1 LSGRPISASQRRGLL
16 AFVFR
21 HRVAVSLVLA
31 SLTAK
36 PATPDDRRLLLVNPA
51 TNTDV
56 LGTASEMTANFFTS
70 PALPAFASAS
80 GDEGVIGSVIPSH
93 QYPALSPGPAAASSW
108 AIWNGSLKAYKLDNN
123 GGIPTV
129 ALSQGFPDESNPD
142 DADPT
147 LRRPVWNAAR
157 VLGYTN
163 PVTTMIGGQATTN
176 PVGAVSVWPGRK
188 MVWADDPL
196 PRQPAVPLPR
206 QDFSVPPTNGPPGTC
221 GTAGNCFVD
230 LTKAMGLEPDLPGDV
245 TKAIQ
250 TVQFLRGGKTPT
262 GGRDEILNALGE
274 YGSVAPGSKYSYI
287 YQDDRPGGNESEA
300 DTPAY
305 PHKLGDIF
313 HSEPTMLLPPKRFP
327 FLSLNVNPR
336 AGACGLLPDC
346 SYASF
351 ARFHRYRRKT
361 IFVESNDG
369 FLHAFDAGVWD
380 RDTHFPQAFDLGT
393 GQEIFAYAPK
403 GVMKLK
409 FPNLLSFP
417 PQAQYLT
424 DGSPALGDVFIGPA
438 DSLGA
443 AVASSR
449 TWKTVL
455 VSGLRQGGRHYFAL
469 DVTQPDQVRT
479 DVPPTDIQYGSKV
492 KDKKTSPDCLD
503 GEEGCAAPYPTVLWE
518 MTDDCTINGTT
529 CVSNMGETWSR
540 PVVGRIKVIN
550 GSGTTEDRYVAIF
563 GGGFDPVFNP
573 GTRVVAGDT
582 SSGRAFY
589 IVDVERGKI
598 IYKATSGKDDTGHSV
613 LFAPMPAPPAVADV
627 DDDGYLDFA
636 YIGDLNGR
644 MWKID
649 LRPDS
654 GRRRG
659 ECRGC
664 GSASETLTG
673 YQPFLLYDATTLDGT
688 ASSSHPIQP
697 IFLEAGI
704 IFISGGP
711 SPTLGIAFGTGYRA
725 ELIQPNLRVIKN
737 TSTQVP
743 YVNRFYFVKDSGV
756 WRTLHEEDLINVT
769 PSDGFDPGSGPAD
782 AANTPNGY
790 FLNFGSSDEKAVS
803 TVFATRGILTL
814 VTFSPGEGDSC
825 SKAGESFRYRF
836 SFLTGQGAIH
846 GVLSPLGGGGVM
858 AQYREKLRPGLAGGT
873 QSQSPDGD
881 LIDSVIFWT
890 GAVNQQSTSF
900 LKTNSESWK
909 EQ

>member
-1 LSGRPISASQRRGLL
+1 M
-16 AFVFR
+16 FR

-36 PATPDDRRLLLVNPA
+36 PATPDDRRLLLANPT
-51 TNTDV
+51 TNTGV
-56 LGTASEMTANFFTS
+56 PGTASEASANFFAP

-80 GDEGVIGSVIPSH
+80 GDEGVIGSVIQSR
-93 QYPALSPGPAAASSW
+93 QYPAVGPGPAAASSW
-108 AIWNGSLKAYKLDNN
+108 AIWNGSLKAYKLDNH

-129 ALSQGFPDESNPD
+129 AVSQGFPDESNPD

-163 PVTTMIGGQATTN
+163 PVTTMIGGQATTT

-188 MVWADDPL
+188 MVWADNPL
-196 PRQPAVPLPR
+196 PGRPAVPLPR
-206 QDFSVPPTNGPPGTC
+206 QDFSVPPTNAPPGTC

-230 LTKAMGLEPDLPGDV
+230 LMKAMGLKPDLPGDA

-262 GGRDEILNALGE
+262 GGRDEILNAFGA

-287 YQDDRPGGNESEA
+287 YQDDRPGGNPSQA
-300 DTPAY
+300 DIPAY
-305 PHKLGDIF
+305 SHRLGDIF

-336 AGACGLLPDC
+336 AGTCGLLPDC

-361 IFVESNDG
+361 VFVESNDG

-380 RDTHFPQAFDLGT
+380 RDAHFPQAFDLGT

-403 GVMKLK
+403 GIMKLK
-409 FPNLLSFP
+409 FPGLLRFP
-417 PQAQYLT
+417 PQAQYFT
-424 DGSPALGDVFIGPA
+424 DGSPALGDVFIGPT

-479 DVPPTDIQYGSKV
+479 DVPPTDIRYGSKV
-492 KDKKTSPDCLD
+492 KDKTTSPDCLD

-550 GSGTTEDRYVAIF
+550 GSGTTEDRYVAVF

-573 GTRVVAGDT
+573 GTQVGAGDT

-598 IYKATSGKDDTGHSV
+598 IYKTTSGKDDTGHSV

-649 LRPDS
+649 LRPDAGS
-654 GRRRG
+654 RRG
-659 ECRGC
+659 ECSGC

-673 YQPFLLYDATTLDGT
+673 YQPFLLYDATTSDGT
-688 ASSSHPIQP
+688 TSSSHPIQP

-711 SPTLGIAFGTGYRA
+711 SPTLGIAFGTGDRA
-725 ELIQPNLRVIKN
+725 ELIQPNLRVVKN

-743 YVNRFYFVKDSGV
+743 YVNRFCFVRDSGV
-756 WRTLHEEDLINVT
+756 RRTLHEADLINVT
-769 PSDGFDPGSGPAD
+769 PSDGIDPGSGPAG
-782 AANTPNGY
+782 AAITPNGY

-814 VTFSPGEGDSC
+814 VTFSPGEGDPC
-825 SKAGESFRYRF
+825 TRTGESFRYRF

-846 GVLSPLGGGGVM
+846 GVLSPPGDGGVM
-858 AQYREKLRPGLAGGT
+858 AQYREKLSPGLAGAT
-873 QSQSPDGD
+873 QSRSPDGD

-890 GAVNQQSTSF
+890 GQINQQSTSF

>member
-1 LSGRPISASQRRGLL
+1 MTEGLIFASRRRRPI
-16 AFVFR
+16 AFALR
-21 HRVAVSLVLA
+21 HPVAVALVLA

-36 PATPDDRRLLLVNPA
+36 PETPDDRRLLLANPA

-56 LGTASEMTANFFTS
+56 PGRAGETAPAFFTS

-93 QYPALSPGPAAASSW
+93 RYPAVGPGPAAASSW
-108 AIWNGSLKAYKLDNN
+108 TVWNGSLKAYKLDNH
-123 GGIPTV
+123 GHIPTV
-129 ALSQGFPDESNPD
+129 AVSRGFPDESNPD
-142 DADPT
+142 DADPA

-163 PVTTMIGGQATTN
+163 PVTTMIGGQATMN

-196 PRQPAVPLPR
+196 PGQPAVPLRR
-206 QDFSVPPTNGPPGTC
+206 QDFSVPPGNAPPGTC

-230 LTKAMGLEPDLPGDV
+230 LMKAMGLEPDRPGDA

-250 TVQFLRGGKTPT
+250 TVQFLRGGKTPA
-262 GGRDEILNALGE
+262 GSRDEILNALGA

-287 YQDDRPGGNESEA
+287 YQDDGPGGNASRA

-327 FLSLNVNPR
+327 FLSMNVNPR

-351 ARFHRYRRKT
+351 ARLHRYRRKT
-361 IFVESNDG
+361 VFVGSNDG

-380 RDTHFPQAFDLGT
+380 RDTHFPKAFDLGT

-403 GVMKLK
+403 GVMKPK
-409 FPNLLSFP
+409 FPSLLRFP
-417 PQAQYLT
+417 PEAQYLT
-424 DGSPALGDVFIGPA
+424 DGSPALGDVFIGPT

-449 TWKTVL
+449 TWKTIL
-455 VSGLRQGGRHYFAL
+455 VCGLRQGGRHYFAL

-479 DVPPTDIQYGSKV
+479 DVPPTDIRYGAKV

-518 MTDDCTINGTT
+518 MTDDCAINGAT
-529 CVSNMGETWSR
+529 CVSNMGRTWSR

-550 GSGTTEDRYVAIF
+550 GSGATEDRYVAIF
-563 GGGFDPVFNP
+563 GGGFDPDFSP
-573 GTRVVAGDT
+573 GTQVVAGDRT
-582 SSGRAFY
+582 SGRAFY
-589 IVDVERGKI
+589 IVDVERGRI
-598 IYKATSGKDDTGHSV
+598 IYKATSGKDDSGHSV
-613 LFAPMPAPPAVADV
+613 LFAPMPAAPAVADV

-654 GRRRG
+654 GSRRG
-659 ECRGC
+659 ACSGC
-664 GSASETLTG
+664 GSVSETLIG
-673 YQPFLLYDATTLDGT
+673 YQPFLFYDATTLEGT
-688 ASSSHPIQP
+688 TSSSHPIHP

-711 SPTLGIAFGTGYRA
+711 SPTLGIAFGTGDRA
-725 ELIQPNLRVIKN
+725 ELIEPGLRVIKN
-737 TSTQVP
+737 TSTQVR

-756 WRTLHEEDLINVT
+756 GRTLHEEDLNNVT
-769 PSDGFDPGSGPAD
+769 PSDGIDPGSGPVD

-803 TVFATRGILTL
+803 TVFATQGILTL
-814 VTFSPGEGDSC
+814 VTFSPGGADGC
-825 SKAGESFRYRF
+825 SKAGESFRYRLF
-836 SFLTGQGAIH
+836 FLTGQGAIN
-846 GVLSPLGGGGVM
+846 GLLSPFGNEGEM
-858 AQYREKLRPGLAGGT
+858 AQYREKLGPGLAGGT
-873 QSQSPDGD
+873 QSQSPNGD
-881 LIDSVIFWT
+881 LIDAVIFWN
-890 GAVNQQSTSF
+890 GQINQQNTSF